1 MGLNIYKALGWGIDD
16 VIVDANNRDNYK
28 VTDPRFNP
36 SSVVFSYENR
46 EDFTDEAYLAHIDD
60 IMGEATV
67 ESVIND
73 TEGLFVGKFMIE
85 EMVKS
90 NPPWHKHMLLDGMIH
105 QPLGNGKSVVLIIP
119 PGHSDTWFHSNSPV
133 DHYETVADAIPGN
146 SLSPTVKKLSVTP
159 YPYSGYM
166 NAKTGEKIDGPVVRA
181 FSKINDACLTASED
195 DRKGL
200 SELALA
206 VSRKMGFESYD
217 DATESIAPCVP
228 GDVRDL
234 AVWTGLFADENAWKD
249 LRPMVITYWA

>member
-1 MGLNIYKALGWGIDD
+1 MGRHIYKALGWGIDD
-16 VIVDANNRDNYK
+16 VIVDSNNRDNYK

-46 EDFTDEAYLAHIDD
+46 ENFTDEAYFTHIDD

-67 ESVIND
+67 ESIIND
-73 TEGLFVGKFMIE
+73 TEGLFVGKFMME

-90 NPPWHKHMLLDGMIH
+90 SPSWQKHMLLDGMIH

-119 PGHSDTWFHSNSPV
+119 PGHSDSWFHDDSPIDFYESVANSGSENT
-133 DHYETVADAIPGN
+133 YA
-146 SLSPTVKKLSVTP
+146 PTVKKLSGTP
-159 YPYSGYM
+159 YPYSGTM

-181 FSKINDACLTASED
+181 YFKITDAYRAASEN

-206 VSRKMGFESYD
+206 VANKLGFESAD
-217 DATESIAPCVP
+217 DANENIIPYVP

>member
-1 MGLNIYKALGWGIDD
+1 MGQHIYKALGWGIDD
-16 VIVDANNRDNYK
+16 VIVDINNRDNYK

-46 EDFTDEAYLAHIDD
+46 ENFTDEAYLAHIDN

-73 TEGLFVGKFMIE
+73 TEGLFVSKFMME

-90 NPPWHKHMLLDGMIH
+90 NASWRNHMLLDGMIH

-133 DHYETVADAIPGN
+133 DHYEAVADAIPGD
-146 SLSPTVKKLSVTP
+146 SFSPTVKKLSVTP
-159 YPYSGYM
+159 YPYSGLM
-166 NAKTGEKIDGPVVRA
+166 NAKTGEKMDGPVVRT
-181 FSKINDACLTASED
+181 FLKITDVYRAARED
-195 DRKGL
+195 DRNGL

-206 VSRKMGFESYD
+206 VANKMGFESAD
-217 DATESIAPCVP
+217 DANENIVPYVP

-234 AVWTGLFADENAWKD
+234 AVWTGLFTDENAWKD